1 MRELRID
8 LNLAGID
15 TCYDYSPSDC
25 RRQRAEH
32 HAGRI
37 HTGKSY
43 VRILRE
49 EPGGKKRRDE
59 RMKALR
65 EGLLRPDE
73 NVRSSVEARK
83 AISYCEYC
91 ILEYEESFELNEA
104 KWLQWQTV
112 VIVGGVV
119 ATLAGVATIP
129 GSWAVAPYLEGF
141 GWLRGVPQVLLQ

>member
-1 MRELRID
+1 MRESRID
-8 LNLAGID
+8 LNLTGID
-15 TCYDYSPSDC
+15 TCYVDSPSDC

-65 EGLLRPDE
+65 EGLLKPDE

-91 ILEYEESFELNEA
+91 ILEYEELFELNEA
-104 KWLQWQTV
+104 KWLQ
-112 VIVGGVV
+112 
-119 ATLAGVATIP
+119 
-129 GSWAVAPYLEGF
+129 
-141 GWLRGVPQVLLQ
+141 